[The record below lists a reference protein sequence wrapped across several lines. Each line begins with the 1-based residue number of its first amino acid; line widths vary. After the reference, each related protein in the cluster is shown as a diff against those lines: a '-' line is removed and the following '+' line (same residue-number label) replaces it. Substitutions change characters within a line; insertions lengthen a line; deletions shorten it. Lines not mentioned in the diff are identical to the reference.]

1 MPIGIDHKDFLKK
14 GTIDEIVYEKC
25 SHLLGK
31 SKIFISEQQ
40 NKVLNKIKKSISH
53 NSSEK
58 FIFGRNFNYKKLSK
72 EFIYKDDLGEMNLP
86 FPNLLGDFQIS
97 NVCTAIAVSRS
108 LKKYKIYESHIKK
121 AITKIR
127 SEGRLQKITHGKLR
141 KYVFKDNEILVDGAH
156 NNLAASQISKYLK
169 NLDNK
174 KKIIL
179 MLGMMSNKDH
189 KGFIQK
195 FKNKIDSIVV
205 LDIPNQIN
213 SIKKEKLL
221 QIALSCGIPT
231 KTENSIINAFK
242 KISKE
247 NNSSII
253 FCTGS
258 LYFAGEVLNLN

>member
-1 MPIGIDHKDFLKK
+1 
-14 GTIDEIVYEKC
+14 
-25 SHLLGK
+25 
-31 SKIFISEQQ
+31 
-40 NKVLNKIKKSISH
+40 
-53 NSSEK
+53 
-58 FIFGRNFNYKKLSK
+58 
-72 EFIYKDDLGEMNLP
+72 
-86 FPNLLGDFQIS
+86 
-97 NVCTAIAVSRS
+97 
-108 LKKYKIYESHIKK
+108 
-121 AITKIR
+121 
-127 SEGRLQKITHGKLR
+127 
-141 KYVFKDNEILVDGAH
+141 
-156 NNLAASQISKYLK
+156 
-169 NLDNK
+169 
-174 KKIIL
+174 
-179 MLGMMSNKDH
+179 MMSNKDH